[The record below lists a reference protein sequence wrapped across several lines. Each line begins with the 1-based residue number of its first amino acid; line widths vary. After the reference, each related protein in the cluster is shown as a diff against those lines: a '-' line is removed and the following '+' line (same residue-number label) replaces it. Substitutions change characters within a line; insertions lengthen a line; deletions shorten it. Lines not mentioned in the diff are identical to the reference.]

1 MIARLIFVPTP
12 SIHLASF
19 LSREKKNTET
29 PKTTKHRFSTLT
41 HVGFVVDE
49 DDLLEE
55 VVGRAVEDGVHR
67 PQQHGPGLVVET
79 DDHRGRGQLRAEPV
93 RSLAPT
99 EQTSEFKKAI
109 NYEL

>member
-1 MIARLIFVPTP
+1 MFQLLP
-12 SIHLASF
+12 SISHLFSLAKQ
-19 LSREKKNTET
+19 KKSSET
-29 PKTTKHRFSTLT
+29 PKTTAHSFSTLT
-41 HVGFVVDE
+41 HVGLVVDE